1 MKRSEKVGVVEELA
15 GRFRSHPHAVL
26 VSFTGLRANQANDLR
41 RKLSRAGGS
50 YRVIQNRL
58 ARRAASGTPVEV
70 LSERFAGPCGLATH
84 ETDPVA
90 LAKTL
95 VDFVKDNPQLD
106 VIAGLVDGRDVIDAA
121 GVKQLSALPGLQELR
136 AQLLA
141 LIQTPATM
149 IVRLV
154 GTPATQMARVID
166 ARREKLEGGSD

>member
-1 MKRSEKVGVVEELA
+1 MKRSEKVKLLEEF
-15 GRFRSHPHAVL
+15 GERFRADPHAVL
-26 VSFTGLRANQANDLR
+26 VSFKGLRSNQANDLR
-41 RKLSRAGGS
+41 RKLSRAGGR
-50 YRVIQNRL
+50 YRVLQNRL
-58 ARRAASGTPVEV
+58 ARRAASGTPVEA

-84 ETDPVA
+84 DSDPVA
-90 LAKTL
+90 LAKALT
-95 VDFVKDNPQLD
+95 DFVKENPQIE

-141 LIQTPATM
+141 LVQTPATM
-149 IVRLV
+149 LVRLV